1 MTKSWVVF
9 RSNKGP
15 FDLLFKGCACKVF
28 ISIGNVIEP
37 EKRQMKLLKESWHFP
52 TFFWYL
58 WILAVG
64 SAEFIPRKLLLVITD
79 LPLLKCVIFFK
90 LKNGEL

>member
-1 MTKSWVVF
+1 MCVQGLYQHRK
-9 RSNKGP
+9 R
-15 FDLLFKGCACKVF
+15 DRA
-28 ISIGNVIEP
+28 
-37 EKRQMKLLKESWHFP
+37 EKKADETPSWHFP